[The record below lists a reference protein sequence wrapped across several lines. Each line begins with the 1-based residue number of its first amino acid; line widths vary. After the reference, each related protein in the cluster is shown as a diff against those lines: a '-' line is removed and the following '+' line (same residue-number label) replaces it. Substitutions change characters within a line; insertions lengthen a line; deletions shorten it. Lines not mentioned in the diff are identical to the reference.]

1 MSSVPSNSSKSPL
14 ACAVPI
20 HCNQPSL
27 AATFSNTT
35 RFSPAL
41 KLCTLAK
48 STSQRTGH
56 IFDTVLPSAPR
67 LDGGGGGAAA
77 AAAAAAAPE
86 VGGIDGDGSLSDDAG
101 LLMMEQGQMVPGNNP
116 HLREIQRPEKFE
128 LDRVR
133 GLVASS
139 SRSTIILVT
148 NRTAVPLRL
157 TSQALAAGSWLDK
170 HAPPMEIPPFTQVF
184 FANVTS
190 SASLVSHTEPP
201 N

>member
-67 LDGGGGGAAA
+67 LDGGGGGGAA

-101 LLMMEQGQMVPGNNP
+101 LLMMEQGQMVPALMMRRAR
-116 HLREIQRPEKFE
+116 HLLARNVCIEDDPYTPSTHTSLESPCNGGINGYFTFE
-128 LDRVR
+128 H
-133 GLVASS
+133 GLLQGEPF
-139 SRSTIILVT
+139 II
-148 NRTAVPLRL
+148 
-157 TSQALAAGSWLDK
+157 TSKWG
-170 HAPPMEIPPFTQVF
+170 
-184 FANVTS
+184 
-190 SASLVSHTEPP
+190 
-201 N
+201 